1 MLIKTIVIYEQT
13 CRLCGHVWDTRN
25 PKPTECP
32 RCKRRDWNRET
43 KPRKYER
50 RAKR

>member
-1 MLIKTIVIYEQT
+1 MLIKTITIYEHT
-13 CRLCGHVWDTRN
+13 CNLCQRAWETKDERPV
-25 PKPTECP
+25 ECP